1 MGLKVKDIKSL
12 TRGVKRSNK
21 YYEERLDTT
30 DEWILTRPG
39 IENRYITDETPS
51 EMA

>member
-21 YYEERLDTT
+21 YYEERLDT
-30 DEWILTRPG
+30 LMSG
-39 IENRYITDETPS
+39 F
-51 EMA
+51 